1 MLGSAILAGALVYFI
16 YKNRC
21 LEYNEKLTSLNQA
34 LTELQSERSD
44 LIIKNDNMFVDN
56 AIQTREIEELKIEI
70 NNLNQSIRR
79 LEYDNHLL
87 NDAYRTLEH
96 YVQ

>member
-1 MLGSAILAGALVYFI
+1 MLGAAILAGAVVYFI
-16 YKNRC
+16 YKNRFM
-21 LEYNEKLTSLNQA
+21 EYREKLTSLNQA
-34 LTELQSERSD
+34 LIELQSERSD
-44 LIIKNDNMFVDN
+44 LMIKNNNMFVDN

-70 NNLNQSIRR
+70 NNLNKSIRK